1 MFLSNV
7 IRSNDEIYPSFGE
20 GLCFTR
26 VKVIG
31 DCVIGS
37 NVVFGSNTMII
48 DSHIPDNLV
57 VGIYPN
63 HQVFPNK
70 INVKEKIFGYTNA
83 EN

>member
-1 MFLSNV
+1 MG
-7 IRSNDEIYPSFGE
+7 SNDEIYPSFGE
-20 GLCFTR
+20 GVVLYSG

-31 DCVIGS
+31 DCVVGS

-48 DSHIPDNLV
+48 DSHIPDNSLV

-70 INVKEKIFGYTNA
+70 INVKEKYLVIQC
-83 EN
+83 